1 MFIFPCFSFS
11 HIYNFKN
18 KNCFSSVFF
27 VNFLSFYLSNSWFF
41 SVFPFNSM
49 SFLFFFFYFF
59 ICSFLKFFEVFSI
72 FSFYVLF
79 PKNVFFLCFLIFYS
93 CFVSLR
99 KTNPFFLVFMFFI
112 HVFLSFIYSYSNS
125 QSSWLVH
132 TPYIILKYMV
142 HHKIGIIRNR
152 LFTC

>member
-99 KTNPFFLVFMFFI
+99 KNKFLFSCFYVFYSCFFI
-112 HVFLSFIYSYSNS
+112 IYLFLLQFPIQLACAHTIYHS
-125 QSSWLVH
+125 QVYGS
-132 TPYIILKYMV
+132 P
-142 HHKIGIIRNR
+142 
-152 LFTC
+152 